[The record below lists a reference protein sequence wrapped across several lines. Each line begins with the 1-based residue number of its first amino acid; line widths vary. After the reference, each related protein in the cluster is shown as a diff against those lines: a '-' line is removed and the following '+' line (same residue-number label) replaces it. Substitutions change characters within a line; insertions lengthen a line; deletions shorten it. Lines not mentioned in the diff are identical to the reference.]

1 MRVAS
6 ILTARISLLCTFT
19 GKDLVTAIIIIIIII
34 TPGAAYP
41 APFAQQNPEKTY
53 TCTAF
58 AALSFYFTSTLFS
71 HSSHINESAIM
82 YILVHT
88 QLYTEV
94 G

>member
-1 MRVAS
+1 MTPHPQVMTKKANKLPKSWRADV
-6 ILTARISLLCTFT
+6 FT
-19 GKDLVTAIIIIIIII
+19 GPK
-34 TPGAAYP
+34 GAAYP